1 MNLLR
6 PFADAFLAYCLFAQW
21 ILRTT
26 NDAHTHQMT
35 RLETDEDDE
44 KKSWKVA
51 RFDWSEM
58 HTENEKFAF
67 YSFILLLCN
76 VCPDFFIRNCSDC
89 RNGQK
94 EKKRKRRMVDDDENR
109 EKDISQQIT
118 SWNAWKRV
126 VVIVVT
132 PTRMDCHKVT
142 VNASKWR
149 QLATLSNRKSRALA
163 RTTEKRRNL
172 CRTTAAAPATA
183 VERIQKATENSERK
197 KSSRVYNFLLLF
209 CRFVL
214 LVCSDVDNDVQIR
227 WLIEN

>member
-94 EKKRKRRMVDDDENR
+94 EKKRKRRMVDDDKNR

-126 VVIVVT
+126 VLLLSHRREWTVT
-132 PTRMDCHKVT
+132 
-142 VNASKWR
+142 KW
-149 QLATLSNRKSRALA
+149 LLMLPNDGNWPHS
-163 RTTEKRRNL
+163 
-172 CRTTAAAPATA
+172 
-183 VERIQKATENSERK
+183 ATENRVRSLERQKKEETCVEQQQQHQQQQLNESKRRQKIQKERK
-197 KSSRVYNFLLLF
+197 VQEFITFFFFFVVSF
-209 CRFVL
+209 CSCARTLTTTFRFG
-214 LVCSDVDNDVQIR
+214 D
-227 WLIEN
+227 